1 MAFDPQLIGQLI
13 ATPKFQ
19 KDFGNAYEDG
29 YIIAAP
35 WQTGLNMGAPI
46 GQVFGAFFAGIFM
59 ERIGLKKS
67 FAACNLLII
76 GCVFIQFFARSL
88 AVLLVGEILAGL
100 VLGCFVVIA
109 PAYASE
115 VAPLALRGPITAS
128 INLCFATGQ
137 LIANGTVDGTQKLS
151 THWAYSIPFSIQWLW
166 PLIIIVGYPFAPER
180 CGTFSPVIQK
190 PLAKSFQS
198 LVASATWTSRGSR
211 KRSSS
216 PVVF

>member
-1 MAFDPQLIGQLI
+1 
-13 ATPKFQ
+13 
-19 KDFGNAYEDG
+19 
-29 YIIAAP
+29 
-35 WQTGLNMGAPI
+35 MGAPI